1 MKNRSAVEILV
12 VEDNAV
18 QAKVLR
24 RKLVRQ
30 GYQVAVAENG
40 AQALAKV
47 RKTKPALVISDIVMP
62 IMDGYQM
69 CHEIKHDD
77 ELKDIPVILLTELSD
92 PKDIIKGLDARAD
105 YYVTKPY
112 DDKLLMARIR
122 VILSDTSGHPDNCRP
137 AELAIADDGETH
149 LITAGRQEILNFL
162 ISTYENAV
170 EQNHKLVAAQNR
182 LRILNQELDIKL
194 AQLQESEER
203 FRILVQMLPDIVY
216 RIDQEGRFTFINDA
230 IRRLGFQPQ
239 DLMGRHF
246 SEIILPADVEGVSR
260 EQVLPHYKGKHTGP
274 AGAPKLFDERRT
286 GARTTKDL
294 EIRLVSREPGKINPA
309 VAASAGPKVAIVE
322 VNSSG
327 MYEVVPETMPKAAA
341 GSRGKG
347 AEKPRVVRFTGTVG
361 AIRDITP
368 RKLAEASLQRSE
380 ARFRSLVQT
389 AGNLIVLLS
398 PNSVILEWNHQA
410 ERVCGKPRDAAL
422 GQNFLTLF
430 DPGAPRDLV
439 AQSLAQVRSGTQ
451 IKDLETSF
459 RHQDGGS
466 GIVLWNFNGLLDEN
480 QEPWGIIAVGQDV
493 TEWKRAEEEKMKAR
507 TEAELARVSARIA
520 TETIDGMMD
529 AVVILNPQGK
539 IIQYNRG
546 LMESFGWG
554 REALGEDLGQYVVGV
569 DIQNVLAEIGAG
581 RLGNH
586 HLKNLDCQ
594 IITRDQRK
602 VPVLINAT
610 LQKDIAG
617 HPAKIIAVM
626 RDITERKHNEEELQ
640 KRNAEMSML
649 YQIAST
655 IAGCMEVEE
664 ISARLAN
671 LIAEIEMLNIFKVEA
686 LFTLENDRM
695 KLISHPQHSPE
706 FLELHRDMKI
716 GDCLC
721 GLAAQTGEIVVS
733 PNCLQDSRH
742 TFRCDESGE
751 HGHLNLPLKV
761 MNRVTGVLSL
771 LCAPNF
777 VVDENKKKILQTIG
791 GQIGIALDNAALH
804 AKTRELSLSD
814 PLTGIPNR
822 RFLDIMLGKGLA
834 RANRYREPLAVVMA
848 DIDHFKKFND
858 THGHIE
864 GDKLLTQVAA
874 FIANGIRQTDM
885 VARYGGEEFLI
896 MLPDA
901 KREDA
906 CLIAERIRREIEAR
920 TCVTIS
926 LGVATYHPEKD
937 SKEDLIQKADQA
949 LYRAKQSGRNQVKVM
964 DHDHEP

>member
-1 MKNRSAVEILV
+1 MKNQSAVEILV
-12 VEDNAV
+12 VEDSAI
-18 QAKVLR
+18 QAEVLR
-24 RKLVRQ
+24 RKLVRE

-47 RKTKPALVISDIVMP
+47 RKTKPALVISDILMP

-92 PKDIIKGLDARAD
+92 PKDVIKGLDARAD
-105 YYVTKPY
+105 NYVTKPY
-112 DDKLLMARIR
+112 DDKLLLARIKA
-122 VILSDTSGHPDNCRP
+122 IISDTSGQQDNCRP
-137 AELAIADDGETH
+137 AELAIAYGGETH
-149 LITAGRQEILNFL
+149 VITAGRQEMLNFL

-170 EQNHKLVAAQNR
+170 EQNHNLVAAQNR
-182 LRILNQELDIKL
+182 LSILNQELDIKL
-194 AQLQESEER
+194 AQLQESEKR
-203 FRILVQMLPDIVY
+203 FRVLVQMLPDIVY
-216 RIDQEGRFTFINDA
+216 RIDREGRFTFINDA

-239 DLMGRHF
+239 DLIGRHF
-246 SEIILPADVEGVSR
+246 SEIILPAEVEGVSR
-260 EQVLPHYKGKHTGP
+260 EQVLPHYKGKNTGP

-294 EIRLVSREPGKINPA
+294 EIRLVPKEPGTVNPA
-309 VAASAGPKVAIVE
+309 VAASAGQEVAIVE

-327 MYEVVPETMPKAAA
+327 MYEVVPETMQKTAA

-347 AEKPRVVRFTGTVG
+347 AKKPLKVRFTGTVG

-398 PNSVILEWNHQA
+398 PDSVILEWNRQA
-410 ERVCGKPRDAAL
+410 EQVYGKARDAAL
-422 GQNFLTLF
+422 GQNFLSLF
-430 DPGAPRDLV
+430 DPGALRDRV
-439 AQSLAQVRSGTQ
+439 AQSLAQVRFGTQ
-451 IKDLETSF
+451 IKGLETSF
-459 RHQDGGS
+459 RHQDGRS

-493 TEWKRAEEEKMKAR
+493 TEWKRAEEEKVKAR
-507 TEAELARVSARIA
+507 NEAELARVSARIA

-529 AVVILNPQGK
+529 AVVIINPQGK
-539 IIQYNRG
+539 IIQYNHG
-546 LMESFGWG
+546 FNESFGWD
-554 REALGEDLGQYVVGV
+554 REVLGEDLGQYVAGV
-569 DIQNVLAEIGAG
+569 DIQNALAEIRAG
-581 RLGNH
+581 RPGNH
-586 HLKNLDCQ
+586 HLQNLDCQ
-594 IITRDQRK
+594 IITRDQKK

-610 LQKDIAG
+610 LQKDAAG
-617 HPAKIIAVM
+617 NPAKIIAVI
-626 RDITERKHNEEELQ
+626 RDITERKRYEEELQ
-640 KRNAEMSML
+640 KRNSEMSML
-649 YQIAST
+649 YQISST
-655 IAGCMEVEE
+655 IAGSMDVEE
-664 ISARLAN
+664 ISAKLVN
-671 LIAEIEMLNIFKVEA
+671 LIAAIEMLNIFKVEA
-686 LFTLENDRM
+686 LFIIENDRM
-695 KLISHPQHSPE
+695 KLISHPQHSQE

-716 GDCLC
+716 GDCLF

-733 PNCLQDSRH
+733 PNCSQDSRH
-742 TFRCDESGE
+742 TLNCFATGE
-751 HGHLNLPLKV
+751 HGHLILPLKV

-777 VVDENKKKILQTIG
+777 VVDENKEKILRTIG

-822 RFLDIMLGKGLA
+822 RFLDIMLDKSLA
-834 RANRYREPLAVVMA
+834 RANRYCEPLAVVMA

-858 THGHIE
+858 THGHVE
-864 GDKLLTQVAA
+864 GDKLLTQVAG

-901 KREDA
+901 DREDA
-906 CLIAERIRREIEAR
+906 RLIAERIRRGIEAQ
-920 TCVTIS
+920 TSVTIS
-926 LGVATYHPEKD
+926 LGVGTYQPEKD
-937 SKEDLIQKADQA
+937 SKEDLIHKADQA
-949 LYRAKQSGRNQVKVM
+949 LYQAKQGGRNQVKIM
-964 DHDHEP
+964 NQDHAP